1 MKYTEEFLRGAQ
13 SCQIICGETQKK
25 KNMVL
30 QAVMAGAKT
39 IEDAEAKVTFCGKP
53 ECGCAENVRALLKI
67 YLPIYDLMFEGGGC
81 HHKHNSHEECGKD
94 TCADCI
100 HSCKDE

>member
-1 MKYTEEFLRGAQ
+1 
-13 SCQIICGETQKK
+13 
-25 KNMVL
+25 MVL